1 MLVSGQLNLEFF
13 PSTEHLPSP
22 SPSHSSLTFF
32 HGLPATACTPSP
44 SDFNGRPPR
53 GCFQPSPASSDF
65 QTFDA
70 ADPQYMSG
78 IVHQNPSIRIEE
90 SAPTPAHPMSATY
103 PHHPADNAYTWG
115 EGNGQMVATG
125 IPNLR
130 TPVFSRKSRSHQRAQ
145 SSSSIGSSGSSS
157 PFSHS
162 HATSFPYGIQESPTA
177 NTASKLSQAY
187 NLDDSTSF
195 GNHLPT
201 PTQTPTQDSFIPTSY
216 SGSHKFQPNQN
227 LEPATAASVTMSR
240 AMMDHQIGD
249 DDVPGMSHSGR
260 HSLSSLGQEPSTP
273 HAAGGDAYE
282 VGYKYSSTGETS
294 LKVEDWIDKYLHFH
308 DEQDAH
314 NSSKLDHTM
323 TESYADEGY
332 YPATSAPIPTPTLKI
347 PQNPTFLSP
356 RQSQVREF
364 LQAAQIARSQSPTS
378 TISRDISPF
387 RTNSPW
393 AQSAR
398 LQTAAQTRENQ
409 KAVSLRNEL
418 SQHMSPQENNTPK
431 TISPKDAVLEYRD
444 DEEESKMPL
453 FPDTAS
459 FGQQYG
465 AQADPSTIRNHYDPN
480 RQSLAGSM
488 SASGATSWSPGA
500 SRPPPRANFSAGPLA
515 STHQH
520 SAFNFAVPSGIH
532 YQQGPIPFSTQNY
545 RTTSTMPLTKQE
557 ETPDFPAHL
566 TSMESSASEAAP
578 PSSNASAANN
588 INVDVQ
594 RPASTSTLADTGT
607 YTCTYHGCSLRFET
621 PQKLQRHKR
630 EGHRQVAAQ
639 QQHTPGVGSGMTS
652 AALSARNSQS
662 GPHKC
667 ERINPTTG
675 KPCNTVFSRPYDL
688 TRHEDTIHNARKQK
702 VRCALCVEEKTFSR
716 NDALTRHMRVVHP
729 EVDFPGKH
737 RRRGAHE

>member
-1 MLVSGQLNLEFF
+1 MLASDQLNLDFF
-13 PSTEHLPSP
+13 PSP

-32 HGLPATACTPSP
+32 HGLPTTACSPSP

-53 GCFQPSPASSDF
+53 GYFQPSPTSSDF
-65 QTFDA
+65 QPFD
-70 ADPQYMSG
+70 DSQQLMSG
-78 IVHQNPSIRIEE
+78 IVHHNPTIRIEE
-90 SAPTPAHPMSATY
+90 SAPTPAHPMSAY
-103 PHHPADNAYTWG
+103 PHNSVDNAYTWG

-125 IPNLR
+125 IPNMQ
-130 TPVFSRKSRSHQRAQ
+130 TPVFNRKPRSHHRAP

-157 PFSHS
+157 PFSHG
-162 HATSFPYGIQESPTA
+162 HATSFPYGLQESLSSA
-177 NTASKLSQAY
+177 NTASKLSQSF
-187 NLDDSTSF
+187 NLDDSTAF
-195 GNHLPT
+195 GSHLPT

-216 SGSHKFQPNQN
+216 SGSHKFQP
-227 LEPATAASVTMSR
+227 ATAASMAMSR
-240 AMMDHQIGD
+240 AMMDHQIGE
-249 DDVPGMSHSGR
+249 DDVPGMSNSGR

-273 HAAGGDAYE
+273 HTASGDAYE
-282 VGYKYSSTGETS
+282 VGYKFSSNGETR
-294 LKVEDWIDKYLHFH
+294 LKVEDWFAKYLHYD
-308 DEQDAH
+308 DEPDSRIPH
-314 NSSKLDHTM
+314 NNISKLDHTM
-323 TESYADEGY
+323 TDGYADEGY
-332 YPATSAPIPTPTLKI
+332 YPATSATMSAPALKI
-347 PQNPTFLSP
+347 PQIPTFLSP

-393 AQSAR
+393 AQSTR

-409 KAVSLRNEL
+409 KAMSLRNEL
-418 SQHMSPQENNTPK
+418 NQRMSPQETNTPK
-431 TISPKDAVLEYRD
+431 TISPKDAVLEYREED
-444 DEEESKMPL
+444 DEPKMSL

-465 AQADPSTIRNHYDPN
+465 AQTDPSAMRNQFDP
-480 RQSLAGSM
+480 SM
-488 SASGATSWSPGA
+488 STNGAASWSPVA
-500 SRPPPRANFSAGPLA
+500 HRQPPTANFTTGPVA
-515 STHQH
+515 STPQH

-532 YQQGPIPFSTQNY
+532 YQQSPIQFSNQNY
-545 RTTSTMPLTKQE
+545 RVASTMPVTKQE
-557 ETPDFPAHL
+557 DTPDFPAHL
-566 TSMESSASEAAP
+566 TSMESSASDAAP
-578 PSSNASAANN
+578 PSSNTSIANN
-588 INVDVQ
+588 INADVQ
-594 RPASTSTLADTGT
+594 RPTSTSTLADTGT

-688 TRHEDTIHNARKQK
+688 TRHEDTIHNVRKQK

-737 RRRGAHE
+737 RRRGGHD

>member
-1 MLVSGQLNLEFF
+1 MLVSDQLNLDFF
-13 PSTEHLPSP
+13 PSNEHLPSP
-22 SPSHSSLTFF
+22 SPSHSSITFF
-32 HGLPATACTPSP
+32 RGLPATTSTPSP
-44 SDFNGRPPR
+44 SDSIGRPQP
-53 GCFQPSPASSDF
+53 GHFHPSPASSDF
-65 QTFDA
+65 LPFDY
-70 ADPQYMSG
+70 ADSQYMSG
-78 IVHQNPSIRIEE
+78 ILHHNPTIRIEE
-90 SAPTPAHPMSATY
+90 SAPTPAHPTY
-103 PHHPADNAYTWG
+103 PLHSDNNAYSRG
-115 EGNGQMVATG
+115 EVNGQMVVATG
-125 IPNLR
+125 IPSLR
-130 TPVFSRKSRSHQRAQ
+130 TPVFSRKSRSHQRAPS

-157 PFSHS
+157 PFSHG
-162 HATSFPYGIQESPTA
+162 HATSFPYGVQESLNT
-177 NTASKLSQAY
+177 NTASKLSHSYQ
-187 NLDDSTSF
+187 NLDDSTAF

-201 PTQTPTQDSFIPTSY
+201 PTQTPTQDSFSY
-216 SGSHKFQPNQN
+216 TPYPGGRKFQN
-227 LEPATAASVTMSR
+227 LEPTTAASMTMSR
-240 AMMDHQIGD
+240 VMMDHQIGE

-273 HAAGGDAYE
+273 RTAGGDGYE
-282 VGYKYSSTGETS
+282 VGFKYSSTGES
-294 LKVEDWIDKYLHFH
+294 RLKIEDWFDKYLQYD
-308 DEQDAH
+308 DEQDTH
-314 NSSKLDHTM
+314 PPHDHAM
-323 TESYADEGY
+323 TDIYPDEAY
-332 YPATSAPIPTPTLKI
+332 YPATSAPMPNPAQKM

-393 AQSAR
+393 SQSAR

-409 KAVSLRNEL
+409 KTMSLRNEL
-418 SQHMSPQENNTPK
+418 SHMSPQETNTPK

-444 DEEESKMPL
+444 DDDDNDDDESKMPL
-453 FPDTAS
+453 FPDATS
-459 FGQQYG
+459 FAQQYG
-465 AQADPSTIRNHYDPN
+465 TQPDPSAIQNQYSPS
-480 RQSLAGSM
+480 RQSLGTM
-488 SASGATSWSPGA
+488 SAGGAASWSSAA
-500 SRPPPRANFSAGPLA
+500 SRQTPTTNFSAGPLPP
-515 STHQH
+515 THQH
-520 SAFNFAVPSGIH
+520 SAFNFTMPTGIH

-545 RTTSTMPLTKQE
+545 RATSTMPVTKQE
-557 ETPDFPAHL
+557 ETPEFPAHL

-578 PSSNASAANN
+578 QSSNTSVANN
-588 INVDVQ
+588 INADTQ
-594 RPASTSTLADTGT
+594 RPTSTSTLADTGT

-639 QQHTPGVGSGMTS
+639 QQHTPGIGSGMTS
-652 AALSARNSQS
+652 AALSARNSQA

-667 ERINPTTG
+667 DRVNPTTG

-737 RRRGAHE
+737 RRRGAHD